1 MGPGKH
7 ATAAERAH
15 MGRAKASVCMVCLT
29 RRLLHLLPAEWV
41 VVGHEDTG
49 AIYLG
54 LLEFNH
60 CKSGNIRRGHLFGWA
75 ACPYHHRGVPQNNM
89 TLAQCRDRWGTAL
102 TDGSR
107 LFHDTYGS
115 DDELIALQAEVLR
128 QYHPEESPQCV
139 PT

>member
-49 AIYLG
+49 AIYPPQR
-54 LLEFNH
+54 
-60 CKSGNIRRGHLFGWA
+60 KRR
-75 ACPYHHRGVPQNNM
+75 
-89 TLAQCRDRWGTAL
+89 
-102 TDGSR
+102 
-107 LFHDTYGS
+107 
-115 DDELIALQAEVLR
+115 
-128 QYHPEESPQCV
+128 
-139 PT
+139 

>member
-1 MGPGKH
+1 MGPGKR
-7 ATAAERAH
+7 ATAVESRRIAA
-15 MGRAKASVCMVCLT
+15 AKAGVCVVCLT
-29 RRLLHLLPAEWV
+29 RMIAKTLPPQWV